1 MLKAISAPYSMMNFM
16 PTGGISPAN
25 MKDYL
30 AFDKIICV
38 GGSWMIK
45 KEWIEQKQFDKVEE
59 ATRNAVALVKEVR
72 G

>member
-1 MLKAISAPYSMMNFM
+1 MMSFM

-30 AFDKIICV
+30 AFDKIVCV

-45 KEWIEQKQFDKVEE
+45 KEWIENNAFEKIEE
-59 ATRNAVALVKEVR
+59 ASRNAVELVKEAR